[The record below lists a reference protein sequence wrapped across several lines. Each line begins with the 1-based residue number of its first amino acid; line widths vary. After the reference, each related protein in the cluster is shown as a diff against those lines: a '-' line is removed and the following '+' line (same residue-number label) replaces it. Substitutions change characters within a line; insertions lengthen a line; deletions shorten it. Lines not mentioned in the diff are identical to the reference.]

1 MNAAPARPAAVAG
14 TFYSQNPVELRAD
27 VEAYLAAVPATPAAG
42 EVLAILVPHA
52 GYRYSAAVAAHGY
65 KAIEGQSFDTAVII
79 GHDAHARGLVAV
91 LSDAEAFE
99 TPLGQVAVDRDLV
112 AGLLEEHPGIVIHNE
127 VHRRD
132 HTIEVQLPFL
142 QVVLPDCR
150 IVPVLFGEPDPA
162 TCRAFAE
169 AIIRRRG
176 SRRLIIIASTDL
188 THYPASETS
197 AQLDRDT
204 LRRVAAQDLPALFA
218 HLKDA
223 VRHGAD
229 DNVQT
234 AMCASGGVG
243 TALEVARAGGPLQ
256 VTILH
261 QSNSG
266 AIPGGDT
273 GRVVGYAAA
282 VITRTDATTAAA
294 ATAAAAA
301 EPASAAAAADATADA
316 TADAPAEATTDATT
330 TPATGAAE
338 PAGPAFSIA
347 PEVQRA
353 LLALARRRITAAV
366 RQEHWDD
373 RPPANLAEAAGE
385 PAAVFVTLHKA
396 GRLRG
401 CIGMTEARLP
411 LWQAVRDMALS
422 AAFKDWRFRPL
433 GIEELHEISIEI
445 SVLSPLTPV
454 PSTDAIRPREHGVVI
469 RRDGRSG
476 LFLPQVWEQ
485 IPEKDAFLSILCKEK
500 AGLSAEAWKDPSTH
514 ILVFT
519 VLAFSEP

>member
-14 TFYSQNPVELRAD
+14 TFYSENPAELRSD
-27 VEAYLAAVPATPAAG
+27 VEAYLAAVTATPPAG

-65 KAIEGQSFDTAVII
+65 KALEGSSFDTAVII
-79 GHDAHARGLVAV
+79 GHDAHARGLVAI

-99 TPLGQVAVDRDLV
+99 TPLGPVAVDRDLV
-112 AGLLEEHPGIVIHNE
+112 AGLVEENQSIVVHNE

-150 IVPVLFGEPDPA
+150 IVPVLFGEPNPA

-169 AIIRRRG
+169 AILRRRG
-176 SRRLIIIASTDL
+176 SRRLVVIASTDL
-188 THYPASETS
+188 THYPTGETS
-197 AQLDRDT
+197 ARVDHDT
-204 LRRVAAQDLPALFA
+204 MYRVAAQDLPALFT

-229 DNVQT
+229 DNIQT

-243 TALEVARAGGPLQ
+243 TALEVARAGGP
-256 VTILH
+256 VAVKVLH
-261 QSNSG
+261 QANSG
-266 AIPGGDT
+266 AVPGGDT
-273 GRVVGYAAA
+273 RRVVGYAAA
-282 VITRTDATTAAA
+282 VITRADA
-294 ATAAAAA
+294 
-301 EPASAAAAADATADA
+301 ATADA
-316 TADAPAEATTDATT
+316 TVAEATAAAPAPAAT
-330 TPATGAAE
+330 AAE
-338 PAGPAFSIA
+338 PEPAEPVEPAFTVA
-347 PEVQRA
+347 PEVRRA

-366 RQEHWDD
+366 RRESWEAP
-373 RPPANLAEAAGE
+373 PPAELAEAVGQ
-385 PAAVFVTLHKA
+385 PAAVFVTLHRQ

-411 LWQAVRDMALS
+411 LWQAVQDMAFS
-422 AAFKDWRFRPL
+422 AAFKDWRFTPL
-433 GIEELHEISIEI
+433 GLEELHEISIEI
-445 SVLSPLTPV
+445 SVLSPLTEV
-454 PSTDAIRPREHGVVI
+454 PSADAVRPRHHGVVI

-485 IPEKDAFLSILCKEK
+485 IPEKDAFLSVLCKEK
-500 AGLSAEAWKDPSTH
+500 AGLPADAWKDPATTL
-514 ILVFT
+514 LVFT
-519 VLAFSEP
+519 VVAFSEP